1 MKLSDPHEF
10 FHSLESRDGGK
21 LCTWVGELYLELHQ
35 GTYTTQAQVRTDKRK
50 KEKKQTN
57 KQTNSTNSFIYIHCF
72 RSNEEIAKA
81 NSFFMTRNLWQLF
94 LSFWEVTMRV
104 SFFIHFLLDKL
115 IYQQINNSQ
124 LIATKG

>member
-50 KEKKQTN
+50 KEKKHTN
-57 KQTNSTNSFIYIHCF
+57 KQTVLIVLFTFI
-72 RSNEEIAKA
+72 ALDQ
-81 NSFFMTRNLWQLF
+81 TRK
-94 LSFWEVTMRV
+94 SP
-104 SFFIHFLLDKL
+104 K
-115 IYQQINNSQ
+115 
-124 LIATKG
+124 